1 MGTSQ
6 VKIIFR
12 LLEEIRDLV
21 GGGRENLQV
30 SGNYRVLTDL
40 VLT

>member
-12 LLEEIRDLV
+12 LQEEIRDLV
-21 GGGRENLQV
+21 GGEREK
-30 SGNYRVLTDL
+30 STS
-40 VLT
+40 T

>member
-1 MGTSQ
+1 MGESQ

-12 LLEEIRDLV
+12 LKEEIRDLV
-21 GGGRENLQV
+21 GGGREKLT